1 LTAAYMYW
9 LGADVLMPRD
19 TPPLTRILSG
29 WVPLVLHAP
38 DPRSTKWSATNDSYL
53 IGSEVFSS
61 KNPRRI
67 QLRFFGRL
75 TFIIFPLLLI
85 FLVWQWGRQLFG
97 EPIAMILASS
107 VALEPSILGHGAL
120 IKSDVP
126 AAFCVLLFAYAAW
139 KHLQRPNAWRLF
151 LLTLALLAA
160 ILTKFSLLV
169 LVPVAVILALARG
182 PRLLTLLMIPFVLY
196 VGVVAASQ
204 FQVQP
209 LPDAEAWSALEAGVP
224 AFAVSAAKLIPWPL
238 QFVRGVLFIAACLR
252 GTGFTGYL
260 NGVRIEGWVPAYFP
274 VAWMIKFPIS
284 LQILVVSG
292 VVASCVRLRR
302 RELGSAEVLLWG
314 LTALFFAT
322 AVFSNFHIG
331 IRHILPV
338 FPLSILA
345 SGYALKL
352 WGKTRTARVAIAVLL
367 VGLTLS
373 SLSVFPNGISYFNEW
388 IGGPRRGWLYLADS
402 NLDWGQNLP
411 QLGAYIARNHIK
423 RIRTFVFSSDDPY
436 LYIKPEILEPQ
447 GWPDSVPA
455 GYRFSPPPGLYAISA
470 NLLAGFLYP
479 RGREDYLANFR
490 NRTPVARAGYSIL
503 IYEVK

>member
-1 LTAAYMYW
+1 
-9 LGADVLMPRD
+9 MPRD

-38 DPRSTKWSATNDSYL
+38 DPRSTKWSSTNDSYL

-61 KNPRRI
+61 KNPRQI

-107 VALEPSILGHGAL
+107 VALEPSLLGHGAL

-139 KHLQRPNAWRLF
+139 SYLQRPNAWRLF
-151 LLTLALLAA
+151 LLTLALVVA
-160 ILTKFSLLV
+160 ILTKFSLVV
-169 LVPVAVILALARG
+169 LVPVGIILALARG
-182 PRLLTLLMIPFVLY
+182 PRLLALLMMPFLLY
-196 VGVVAASQ
+196 VGIVAASQ

-209 LPDAEAWSALEAGVP
+209 LPEAEAWSALEAGVP

-260 NGVRIEGWVPAYFP
+260 DGMKIEGWVPAYFS
-274 VAWMIKFPIS
+274 VAWLIKFPIP
-284 LQILVVSG
+284 LQILVFTG
-292 VVASCVRLRR
+292 VAASCVRLVR

-314 LTALFFAT
+314 LTALFFGT
-322 AVFSNFHIG
+322 AIFSNYHLG

-352 WGKTRTARVAIAVLL
+352 WGNTRTAQAVIALLL
-367 VGLTLS
+367 VGLAVS
-373 SLSVFPNGISYFNEW
+373 SLRVFPNGISYFNEW
-388 IGGPRRGWLYLADS
+388 IGGPRGGWRYLADS

-411 QLGAYIARNHIK
+411 QLGEYIARNQVK

-436 LYIKPEILEPQ
+436 LYIKPDTMEPQ
-447 GWPDSVPA
+447 AWPDSVPA
-455 GYRFSPPPGLYAISA
+455 GYRFSPQPGLYAIST

-479 RGREDYLANFR
+479 HGHEDHLAGFR
-490 NRTPVARAGYSIL
+490 SRTPVGRAGYSIL